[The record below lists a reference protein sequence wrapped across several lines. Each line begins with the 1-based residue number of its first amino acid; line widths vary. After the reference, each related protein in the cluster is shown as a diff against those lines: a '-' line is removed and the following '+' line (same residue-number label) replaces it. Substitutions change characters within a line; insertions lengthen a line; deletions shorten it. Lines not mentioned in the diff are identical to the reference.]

1 MKHDARINSL
11 LNSLNPFI
19 FFLSQSS
26 FQQSALMAMLNSP
39 ASEQNIIFCRRSD
52 VYLDSLNECGFCLKS
67 KQLELISSIGHKEL
81 TVPHAYLLKLIT
93 NENW

>member
-39 ASEQNIIFCRRSD
+39 TSEQNIIFCRSD

-81 TVPHAYLLKLIT
+81 TVHHAYLLNLIT